1 MSQGTQPGRSSKPIQ
16 RNHNVAAKEDKARLS
31 RAEALRRVE
40 RALQELEYGTVE
52 IKVEGGVPI
61 WVLKHVRERVG

>member
-1 MSQGTQPGRSSKPIQ
+1 MSHGQPGRSGRPIH
-16 RNHNVAAKEDKARLS
+16 RSHNVAKDDKARLS